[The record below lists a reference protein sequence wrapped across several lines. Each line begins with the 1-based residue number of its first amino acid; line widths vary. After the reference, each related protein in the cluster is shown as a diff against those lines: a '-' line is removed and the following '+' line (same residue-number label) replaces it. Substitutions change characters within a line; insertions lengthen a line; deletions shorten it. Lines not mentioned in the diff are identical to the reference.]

1 MSHGYWNTS
10 KSNQITVIIA
20 VPFWT
25 IIFLPGNGS
34 TTTETFEVGEGEF
47 DIDQNVAGQIE
58 QLILTTEISK
68 ESLKNENLKDGLT
81 VKSKRRKMRAQNKTV
96 NC

>member
-47 DIDQNVAGQIE
+47 DIDQNVAGQIG

-68 ESLKNENLKDGLT
+68 ESLKMEIW
-81 VKSKRRKMRAQNKTV
+81 KTV
-96 NC
+96 WLLSHLDGK